1 MQRAY
6 SALHV
11 KQVSED
17 AGVVRIKGIASTPRS
32 DRDGDV
38 VNPMGARF
46 KTPMPLLLQ
55 HRHDQPVGTVTFA
68 KPNKNGIPFE
78 AELPRIKE
86 AGRLK
91 DRVDEAIHS
100 LQYKLIG
107 FVSVGFIPDL
117 EKTKRIPGA
126 GYQIDEW
133 DWHELSLVSIPA
145 QPDAVITSMKSL
157 GDDDTADELSAE
169 VVAFIKS
176 LDPGEPA
183 AIGTKAVPV
192 VRVTPAGASAIKT
205 KTIKVPK
212 PQEGNDMKTTAEQ
225 IAEFEATRVTKAAEM
240 EAIMAKAAE
249 AGETLDAE
257 QSEQFDTLQAEIA
270 AIDKHIGRLKQMQK
284 AQAANAKPVTE
295 EAGAQRMANVKTLD
309 FKEVQ
314 VRAKNTQKLEPGIA
328 FARAAKCLAL
338 GHLEHRD
345 AIGIAKSLYDGQDS
359 IIAAT
364 QRLVT
369 KAAVA
374 AATTSDAT
382 WAGPLVG
389 DETSVFADFVEY
401 LRPQTIL
408 GRFGTNGIPSLRRVP
423 FRVPLIGQTSGG
435 DGYWVGEGQAKPLTK
450 FDFERKTLEP
460 LKVANIAVATMEVIR
475 DSSPAADGIIRDQLA
490 AALRERLDIDFIDP
504 AKAAVAGV
512 SPASILNG
520 VAGIPSS
527 GNTADDVRADI
538 RALFNAFIAANN
550 APTSGVWLMPA
561 TTALALSLMQN
572 PLGQAEFPGI
582 SMTGGELFGLPVIV
596 SEYIPT
602 ASAGAVVA
610 LVNASDIYLG
620 DEGGVDLSMSTEA
633 SLQMDNAPDNPT
645 TASTVLVSLWQRNLV
660 GFRAERAIN
669 WARRRTS
676 AVAYLTGVNWGA
688 A

>member
-1 MQRAY
+1 MKTNRAY
-6 SALHV
+6 STLEVKALDDEKRV
-11 KQVSED
+11 
-17 AGVVRIKGIASTPRS
+17 ITGIASTPS
-32 DRDGDV
+32 PDRMQDV
-38 VNPMGARF
+38 VEPKGAQF
-46 KTPMPLLLQ
+46 KLP
-55 HRHDQPVGTVTFA
+55 
-68 KPNKNGIPFE
+68 IPFLWQHNHDE
-78 AELPRIKE
+78 PIGHVTDAKVTQKGIEVSVQLTQVEEPGK
-86 AGRLK
+86 LK
-91 DRVDEAIHS
+91 DRLDEAWQSIKS
-100 LQYKLIG
+100 GLVRGLSIG
-107 FVSVGFIPDL
+107 FSAKEF
-117 EKTKRIPGA
+117 EQIPGSW
-126 GYQIDEW
+126 GLRFLSWEW
-133 DWHELSLVSIPA
+133 F
-145 QPDAVITSMKSL
+145 
-157 GDDDTADELSAE
+157 ELSAVTIPANAE
-169 VVAFIKS
+169 ATITSVKSIDREQRAALGIKS
-176 LDPGEPA
+176 
-183 AIGTKAVPV
+183 VPV
-192 VRVTPAGASAIKT
+192 VRITPAGASAIKT

-225 IAEFEATRVTKAAEM
+225 IAEFEATRVSKAAEM
-240 EAIMAKAAE
+240 EAIMTKAAE
-249 AGETLDAE
+249 AGETLDAD
-257 QSEQFDTLQAEIA
+257 QSEQFDTLEAEIA

-295 EAGAQRMANVKTLD
+295 EAGAQRMANVKSLD

-345 AIGIAKSLYDGQDS
+345 AIGIAKSLYEGQDS

-538 RALFNAFIAANN
+538 RAMFNAFIAANN

-602 ASAGAVVA
+602 SSAGAVVA

-669 WARRRTS
+669 WARRRAS

-688 A
+688 

>member
-1 MQRAY
+1 MKTNRAY
-6 SALHV
+6 STLEVKALDDEKRV
-11 KQVSED
+11 
-17 AGVVRIKGIASTPRS
+17 ITGIASTPS
-32 DRDGDV
+32 PDRMQDV
-38 VNPMGARF
+38 VEPKGAQF
-46 KTPMPLLLQ
+46 KLP
-55 HRHDQPVGTVTFA
+55 
-68 KPNKNGIPFE
+68 IPFLWQHNHDEPIGHVTE
-78 AELPRIKE
+78 AKVTQKGIEVSVQLTQVEEPGK
-86 AGRLK
+86 LK
-91 DRVDEAIHS
+91 DRLDEAWQSIKS
-100 LQYKLIG
+100 GLVRGLSIG
-107 FVSVGFIPDL
+107 FSAKEF
-117 EKTKRIPGA
+117 EQIPGSW
-126 GYQIDEW
+126 GLRFLSWEW
-133 DWHELSLVSIPA
+133 F
-145 QPDAVITSMKSL
+145 
-157 GDDDTADELSAE
+157 ELSAVTIPANAE
-169 VVAFIKS
+169 ATITSVKSIDREQRAALGIKS
-176 LDPGEPA
+176 
-183 AIGTKAVPV
+183 VPV

-225 IAEFEATRVTKAAEM
+225 IAEFEATRVTKASEM

-475 DSSPAADGIIRDQLA
+475 DSSPSADVIIRDQLA

-582 SMTGGELFGLPVIV
+582 SMTGGTLFGLPVIV

-669 WARRRTS
+669 WARRRAS

>member
-1 MQRAY
+1 MHRAY
-6 SALHV
+6 SVLEVKALDDGQRV
-11 KQVSED
+11 IT
-17 AGVVRIKGIASTPRS
+17 GVATTPS
-32 DRDGDV
+32 PDRVGDIV
-38 VNPMGARF
+38 EPLGVQFKNPL
-46 KTPMPLLLQ
+46 PLLWQ
-55 HRHDQPVGTVTFA
+55 HEHDKPVGTVTFDKPTA
-68 KPNKNGIPFE
+68 KGITFTAKL
-78 AELPRIKE
+78 AEVLEDGKLKERI
-86 AGRLK
+86 
-91 DRVDEAIHS
+91 DEAWQS
-100 LQYKLIG
+100 LKANLVRGVSIG
-107 FVSVGFIPDL
+107 FRPL
-117 EKTKRIPGA
+117 EYSWMDDGGIRFLQTEV
-126 GYQIDEW
+126 Y
-133 DWHELSLVSIPA
+133 ELSLVTIPCNVEA
-145 QPDAVITSMKSL
+145 TINT
-157 GDDDTADELSAE
+157 
-169 VVAFIKS
+169 IKS
-176 LDPGEPA
+176 LDRKQLA
-183 AIGTKAVPV
+183 ASGKKAVPV
-192 VRVTPAGASAIKT
+192 VRVTPAGASAPVK
-205 KTIKVPK
+205 KSIKVPK

-225 IAEFEATRVTKAAEM
+225 IAEFEATRVSKAAEM
-240 EAIMAKAAE
+240 EAIMTKAAE
-249 AGETLDAE
+249 AGETLDAD
-257 QSEQFDTLQAEIA
+257 QSEQFDTLEAEIA

-284 AQAANAKPVTE
+284 AQAATARPVTDE
-295 EAGAQRMANVKTLD
+295 PNAQSAKALD
-309 FKEVQ
+309 FQKFQ
-314 VRAKNTQKLEPGIA
+314 VRSKNTQKLEPGIA

-345 AIGIAKSLYDGQDS
+345 AIGIAKSLYEGQDS

>member
-1 MQRAY
+1 MKTNRAY
-6 SALHV
+6 STLEVKALDDEKRV
-11 KQVSED
+11 
-17 AGVVRIKGIASTPRS
+17 ITGIASTPS
-32 DRDGDV
+32 PDRMQDV
-38 VNPMGARF
+38 VEPKGAQF
-46 KTPMPLLLQ
+46 KLP
-55 HRHDQPVGTVTFA
+55 
-68 KPNKNGIPFE
+68 IPFLWQHNHDE
-78 AELPRIKE
+78 PIGHVTDAKVTQKGIEVSVQLTQVEEPGK
-86 AGRLK
+86 LK
-91 DRVDEAIHS
+91 DRLDEAWQSIKS
-100 LQYKLIG
+100 GLVRGLSIG
-107 FVSVGFIPDL
+107 FSAKEF
-117 EKTKRIPGA
+117 EQIPGSW
-126 GYQIDEW
+126 GLRFLSWEW
-133 DWHELSLVSIPA
+133 F
-145 QPDAVITSMKSL
+145 
-157 GDDDTADELSAE
+157 ELSAVTIPANAE
-169 VVAFIKS
+169 ATITSVKSIDREQRAALGIKS
-176 LDPGEPA
+176 
-183 AIGTKAVPV
+183 VPV
-192 VRVTPAGASAIKT
+192 VRITPAGASAIKT
-205 KTIKVPK
+205 KTIKFPK

-225 IAEFEATRVTKAAEM
+225 IAEFEATRVSKAAEM
-240 EAIMAKAAE
+240 EAIMTKAAE
-249 AGETLDAE
+249 AGETLDAD
-257 QSEQFDTLQAEIA
+257 QSEQFDTLEAEIA

-284 AQAANAKPVTE
+284 AQAATARPVTDE
-295 EAGAQRMANVKTLD
+295 PNAQSAKALD
-309 FKEVQ
+309 FQKFQ
-314 VRAKNTQKLEPGIA
+314 VRSKNTQKLEPGIA

-345 AIGIAKSLYDGQDS
+345 AIGIAKSLYEGQDS

-602 ASAGAVVA
+602 SSAGAVVA

-669 WARRRTS
+669 WARRRAS

-688 A
+688 

>member
-1 MQRAY
+1 MKTNRAY
-6 SALHV
+6 STLEVKALDDEKRV
-11 KQVSED
+11 
-17 AGVVRIKGIASTPRS
+17 ITGIASTPS
-32 DRDGDV
+32 PDRMQDV
-38 VNPMGARF
+38 VEPKGAQF
-46 KTPMPLLLQ
+46 KLP
-55 HRHDQPVGTVTFA
+55 
-68 KPNKNGIPFE
+68 IPFLWQHNHDEPIGHVTE
-78 AELPRIKE
+78 AKVTQKGIEVSVQLTQVEEPGK
-86 AGRLK
+86 LK
-91 DRVDEAIHS
+91 DRLDEAWQSIKS
-100 LQYKLIG
+100 GLVRGLSIG
-107 FVSVGFIPDL
+107 FSAKEF
-117 EKTKRIPGA
+117 EQIPGSW
-126 GYQIDEW
+126 GLRFLSWEW
-133 DWHELSLVSIPA
+133 F
-145 QPDAVITSMKSL
+145 
-157 GDDDTADELSAE
+157 ELSAVTIPANAE
-169 VVAFIKS
+169 ATITSVKSFDREQRAALGIKS
-176 LDPGEPA
+176 
-183 AIGTKAVPV
+183 VPV
-192 VRVTPAGASAIKT
+192 VRITPAGASAIKT

-225 IAEFEATRVTKAAEM
+225 IAEFEATRVSKAAEM
-240 EAIMAKAAE
+240 EAIMTKAAE
-249 AGETLDAE
+249 AGETLDAD
-257 QSEQFDTLQAEIA
+257 QSEQFDTLEAEIA

-295 EAGAQRMANVKTLD
+295 EAGAQRMANVKALD

-345 AIGIAKSLYDGQDS
+345 AIGIAKSLYEGQDS

-538 RALFNAFIAANN
+538 RAMFNAFIAANN

-602 ASAGAVVA
+602 SSAGAVVA

-669 WARRRTS
+669 WARRRAS

-688 A
+688 

>member
-1 MQRAY
+1 MKTNRAY
-6 SALHV
+6 STLEVKALDDEKRV
-11 KQVSED
+11 
-17 AGVVRIKGIASTPRS
+17 ITGIASTPS
-32 DRDGDV
+32 PDRMQDV
-38 VNPMGARF
+38 VEPKGAQF
-46 KTPMPLLLQ
+46 KLP
-55 HRHDQPVGTVTFA
+55 
-68 KPNKNGIPFE
+68 IPFLWQHNHDE
-78 AELPRIKE
+78 PIGHVTDAKVTQKGIEVSVQLTQVEEPGK
-86 AGRLK
+86 LK
-91 DRVDEAIHS
+91 DRLDEAWQSIKS
-100 LQYKLIG
+100 GLVRGLSIG
-107 FVSVGFIPDL
+107 FSAKEF
-117 EKTKRIPGA
+117 EQIPGSW
-126 GYQIDEW
+126 GLRFLSWEW
-133 DWHELSLVSIPA
+133 F
-145 QPDAVITSMKSL
+145 
-157 GDDDTADELSAE
+157 ELSAVTIPANAE
-169 VVAFIKS
+169 ATITSVKSIDREQRAALGIKS
-176 LDPGEPA
+176 
-183 AIGTKAVPV
+183 VPV
-192 VRVTPAGASAIKT
+192 VRITPAGASAIKT

-225 IAEFEATRVTKAAEM
+225 IAEFEATRVSKAAEM
-240 EAIMAKAAE
+240 EAIMTKAAE
-249 AGETLDAE
+249 AGETLDAD
-257 QSEQFDTLQAEIA
+257 QSEQFDTLEAEIA

-295 EAGAQRMANVKTLD
+295 EAGAQRMANVKALD

-345 AIGIAKSLYDGQDS
+345 AIGIAKSLYEGQDS

-602 ASAGAVVA
+602 SSAGAVVA

-633 SLQMDNAPDNPT
+633 SLQMDNTPDNPT

-669 WARRRTS
+669 WARRRAS

-688 A
+688 

>member
-1 MQRAY
+1 MKTNRAY
-6 SALHV
+6 STLEVKALDDEKRV
-11 KQVSED
+11 
-17 AGVVRIKGIASTPRS
+17 ITGIASTPS
-32 DRDGDV
+32 PDRMQDV
-38 VNPMGARF
+38 VEPKGAQF
-46 KTPMPLLLQ
+46 KLP
-55 HRHDQPVGTVTFA
+55 
-68 KPNKNGIPFE
+68 IPFLWQHNHDEPIGHVTE
-78 AELPRIKE
+78 AKVTQKGIEVSVQLTQVEEPGK
-86 AGRLK
+86 LK
-91 DRVDEAIHS
+91 DRLDEAWQSIKS
-100 LQYKLIG
+100 GLVRGLSIG
-107 FVSVGFIPDL
+107 FSAKEF
-117 EKTKRIPGA
+117 EQIPGSW
-126 GYQIDEW
+126 GLRFLSWEW
-133 DWHELSLVSIPA
+133 F
-145 QPDAVITSMKSL
+145 
-157 GDDDTADELSAE
+157 ELSAVTIPANAE
-169 VVAFIKS
+169 ATITSVKSIDREQRAALGIKS
-176 LDPGEPA
+176 
-183 AIGTKAVPV
+183 VPV
-192 VRVTPAGASAIKT
+192 VRITPAGASAIKT

-225 IAEFEATRVTKAAEM
+225 IAEFEATRVSKAAEM
-240 EAIMAKAAE
+240 EAIMTKAAE
-249 AGETLDAE
+249 AGETLDAD
-257 QSEQFDTLQAEIA
+257 QSEQFDTLEAEIA

-295 EAGAQRMANVKTLD
+295 EAGAQRMANVKALD

-345 AIGIAKSLYDGQDS
+345 AIGIAKSLYEGQDS

-435 DGYWVGEGQAKPLTK
+435 DGYWVGEGQAKALTK

-538 RALFNAFIAANN
+538 RAMFNAFIAANN

-602 ASAGAVVA
+602 SSAGAVAA

-669 WARRRTS
+669 WARRRAS

>member
-1 MQRAY
+1 MKTNRAY
-6 SALHV
+6 STLEVKALDDEKRV
-11 KQVSED
+11 
-17 AGVVRIKGIASTPRS
+17 ITGIASTPS
-32 DRDGDV
+32 PDRMQDV
-38 VNPMGARF
+38 VEPKGAQF
-46 KTPMPLLLQ
+46 KLP
-55 HRHDQPVGTVTFA
+55 
-68 KPNKNGIPFE
+68 IPFLWQHNHDE
-78 AELPRIKE
+78 PIGHVTDAKVTQKGIEVSVQLTQVEEPGK
-86 AGRLK
+86 LK
-91 DRVDEAIHS
+91 DRLDEAWQSIKS
-100 LQYKLIG
+100 GLVRGLSIG
-107 FVSVGFIPDL
+107 FSAKEF
-117 EKTKRIPGA
+117 EQIPGSW
-126 GYQIDEW
+126 GLRFLSWEW
-133 DWHELSLVSIPA
+133 F
-145 QPDAVITSMKSL
+145 
-157 GDDDTADELSAE
+157 ELSAVTIPANAE
-169 VVAFIKS
+169 ATITSVKSIDREQRAALGIKS
-176 LDPGEPA
+176 
-183 AIGTKAVPV
+183 VPV
-192 VRVTPAGASAIKT
+192 VRITPAGASAIKT

-212 PQEGNDMKTTAEQ
+212 PQEGKDMKTTAEQ
-225 IAEFEATRVTKAAEM
+225 IAEFEATRVSKAAEM
-240 EAIMAKAAE
+240 EAIMTKAAE
-249 AGETLDAE
+249 AGETLDAD
-257 QSEQFDTLQAEIA
+257 QSEQFDTLEAEIA

-295 EAGAQRMANVKTLD
+295 EAGAQRMANVKALD

-345 AIGIAKSLYDGQDS
+345 AIGIAKSLYEGQDS

-602 ASAGAVVA
+602 SSAGAVVA

-688 A
+688 

>member
-1 MQRAY
+1 MKTNRAY
-6 SALHV
+6 STLEVKALDDEKRV
-11 KQVSED
+11 
-17 AGVVRIKGIASTPRS
+17 ITGIASTPS
-32 DRDGDV
+32 PDRMQDV
-38 VNPMGARF
+38 VEPKGAQF
-46 KTPMPLLLQ
+46 KLP
-55 HRHDQPVGTVTFA
+55 
-68 KPNKNGIPFE
+68 IPFLWQHNHDEPIGHVTE
-78 AELPRIKE
+78 AKVTQKGIEVSVQLTQVEEPGK
-86 AGRLK
+86 LK
-91 DRVDEAIHS
+91 DRLDEAWQSIKS
-100 LQYKLIG
+100 GLVRGLSIG
-107 FVSVGFIPDL
+107 FSAKEF
-117 EKTKRIPGA
+117 EQIPGSW
-126 GYQIDEW
+126 GLRFLSWEW
-133 DWHELSLVSIPA
+133 F
-145 QPDAVITSMKSL
+145 
-157 GDDDTADELSAE
+157 ELSAVTIPANAE
-169 VVAFIKS
+169 ATITSVKSIDREQRAALGIKS
-176 LDPGEPA
+176 
-183 AIGTKAVPV
+183 VPV

-240 EAIMAKAAE
+240 EAIMTEAAE

-257 QSEQFDTLQAEIA
+257 QSEQFDTLEAEIA

-295 EAGAQRMANVKTLD
+295 EAGAQRMANVKALD

-475 DSSPAADGIIRDQLA
+475 DSSPSADVIIRDQLA

-582 SMTGGELFGLPVIV
+582 SMTGGTLFGLPVIV

-669 WARRRTS
+669 WARRRAS

>member
-1 MQRAY
+1 MKTNRAY
-6 SALHV
+6 STLEVKALDDEKRV
-11 KQVSED
+11 
-17 AGVVRIKGIASTPRS
+17 ITGIASTPS
-32 DRDGDV
+32 PDRMQDV
-38 VNPMGARF
+38 VEPKGAQF
-46 KTPMPLLLQ
+46 KLP
-55 HRHDQPVGTVTFA
+55 
-68 KPNKNGIPFE
+68 IPFLWQHNHDEPIGHVTE
-78 AELPRIKE
+78 AKVTQKGIEVSVQLTQVEEPGK
-86 AGRLK
+86 LK
-91 DRVDEAIHS
+91 DRLDEAWQSIKS
-100 LQYKLIG
+100 GLVRGLSIG
-107 FVSVGFIPDL
+107 FSAKEF
-117 EKTKRIPGA
+117 EQIPGSW
-126 GYQIDEW
+126 GLRFLSWEW
-133 DWHELSLVSIPA
+133 F
-145 QPDAVITSMKSL
+145 
-157 GDDDTADELSAE
+157 ELSAVTIPANAE
-169 VVAFIKS
+169 ATITSVKSIDREQRAALGIKS
-176 LDPGEPA
+176 
-183 AIGTKAVPV
+183 VPV
-192 VRVTPAGASAIKT
+192 VRITPAGASAIKT

-225 IAEFEATRVTKAAEM
+225 IAEFEATRVSKAAEM
-240 EAIMAKAAE
+240 EAIMTKAAE
-249 AGETLDAE
+249 AGETLDAD
-257 QSEQFDTLQAEIA
+257 QSEQFDTLEAEIA

-328 FARAAKCLAL
+328 LARAAKCLAL
-338 GHLEHRD
+338 GHLQHRD
-345 AIGIAKSLYDGQDS
+345 AISIAKSLYDGQDA

-364 QRLVT
+364 HRLVT

-450 FDFERKTLEP
+450 FDFERNTLEP

-475 DSSPAADGIIRDQLA
+475 DSSPSADGIIRDQLA
-490 AALRERLDIDFIDP
+490 AALRQRLDIDFIDP
-504 AKAAVAGV
+504 DKAAVAGV

-520 VAGIPSS
+520 VVGIASS
-527 GNTADDVRADI
+527 GTDADAVRADLK
-538 RALFNAFIAANN
+538 ALFSAFIAANN
-550 APTSGVWLMPA
+550 APTSGVFIMTA
-561 TTALALSLMQN
+561 TMALSLSLMVN
-572 PLGQAEFPGI
+572 ALGQPEFPTI
-582 SMTGGELFGLPVIV
+582 TMTGGTLNGLPVIV
-596 SEYIPT
+596 SEFVPT
-602 ASAGAVVA
+602 DSSGSIVA

-620 DEGGVDLSMSTEA
+620 DEGGIDLSMSTEA

-645 TASTVLVSLWQRNLV
+645 TASTVLVSLFQRNLV
-660 GFRAERAIN
+660 AFRAERAIS

-676 AVAYLTGVNWGA
+676 AVAYLTGVNWGG
-688 A
+688 

>member
-1 MQRAY
+1 MNRAY
-6 SALHV
+6 SVLEVKALDDGQRV
-11 KQVSED
+11 
-17 AGVVRIKGIASTPRS
+17 ITGIATTPTP
-32 DRDGDV
+32 DRVGDIV
-38 VNPMGARF
+38 EPLGVEYKNPL
-46 KTPMPLLLQ
+46 PLLWQ
-55 HRHDQPVGTVTFA
+55 HEHDKPVGTVKFEKPTASGITFTA
-68 KPNKNGIPFE
+68 QLADVQEDGK
-78 AELPRIKE
+78 
-86 AGRLK
+86 LK
-91 DRVDEAIHS
+91 DRIDEAWQSIKANLVRGVS
-100 LQYKLIG
+100 IG
-107 FVSVGFIPDL
+107 FRPIEYSWLDEGGIRFIKS
-117 EKTKRIPGA
+117 EVF
-126 GYQIDEW
+126 
-133 DWHELSLVSIPA
+133 ELSLVTIPCNVEA
-145 QPDAVITSMKSL
+145 TIST
-157 GDDDTADELSAE
+157 
-169 VVAFIKS
+169 IKS
-176 LDPGEPA
+176 LDRRQLA
-183 AIGTKAVPV
+183 ALGKQAVPV
-192 VRVTPAGASAIKT
+192 VRTTPAGASATRT
-205 KTIKVPK
+205 KSIQIPK
-212 PQEGNDMKTTAEQ
+212 PEEGNDMKTLAEQ
-225 IAEFEATRVTKAAEM
+225 IADFEATRTTKAADM

-249 AGETLDAE
+249 AGETLDAD
-257 QSEQFDTLQAEIA
+257 QSEQFDTLEAEIA

-345 AIGIAKSLYDGQDS
+345 AIGIAKALYDGQDS

-602 ASAGAVVA
+602 SSAGAVVA

>member
-1 MQRAY
+1 MKTNRAY
-6 SALHV
+6 STLEVKALDDEKRV
-11 KQVSED
+11 
-17 AGVVRIKGIASTPRS
+17 ITGIASTPS
-32 DRDGDV
+32 PDRMQDV
-38 VNPMGARF
+38 VEPKGAQF
-46 KTPMPLLLQ
+46 KLP
-55 HRHDQPVGTVTFA
+55 
-68 KPNKNGIPFE
+68 IPFLWQHNHDEPIGHVTE
-78 AELPRIKE
+78 AKVTQKGIEVSVQLTQVEEPGK
-86 AGRLK
+86 LK
-91 DRVDEAIHS
+91 DRLDEAWQSIKS
-100 LQYKLIG
+100 GLVRGLSIG
-107 FVSVGFIPDL
+107 FSAKEF
-117 EKTKRIPGA
+117 EQIPGSW
-126 GYQIDEW
+126 GLRFLSWEW
-133 DWHELSLVSIPA
+133 F
-145 QPDAVITSMKSL
+145 
-157 GDDDTADELSAE
+157 ELSAVTIPANAE
-169 VVAFIKS
+169 ATITSVKSIDREQRAALGIKS
-176 LDPGEPA
+176 
-183 AIGTKAVPV
+183 VPV

-295 EAGAQRMANVKTLD
+295 EAGAQRMANVKALD

-475 DSSPAADGIIRDQLA
+475 DSSPSADVIIRDQLA

-582 SMTGGELFGLPVIV
+582 SMTGGTLFGLPVIV

-669 WARRRTS
+669 WARRRAS

>member
-1 MQRAY
+1 MKTNRAY
-6 SALHV
+6 STLEVKALDDEKRV
-11 KQVSED
+11 
-17 AGVVRIKGIASTPRS
+17 ITGIASTPS
-32 DRDGDV
+32 PDRMQDV
-38 VNPMGARF
+38 VEPKGAQF
-46 KTPMPLLLQ
+46 KLP
-55 HRHDQPVGTVTFA
+55 
-68 KPNKNGIPFE
+68 IPFLWQHNHDE
-78 AELPRIKE
+78 PIGHVTDAKVTQKGIEVSVQLTQVEEPGK
-86 AGRLK
+86 LK
-91 DRVDEAIHS
+91 DRLDEAWQSIKS
-100 LQYKLIG
+100 GLVRGLSIG
-107 FVSVGFIPDL
+107 FSAKEF
-117 EKTKRIPGA
+117 EQIPGSW
-126 GYQIDEW
+126 GLRFLSWEW
-133 DWHELSLVSIPA
+133 F
-145 QPDAVITSMKSL
+145 
-157 GDDDTADELSAE
+157 ELSAVTIPANAE
-169 VVAFIKS
+169 ATITSVKSIDREQRAALGIKS
-176 LDPGEPA
+176 
-183 AIGTKAVPV
+183 VPV
-192 VRVTPAGASAIKT
+192 VRITPAGASAIKT

-225 IAEFEATRVTKAAEM
+225 IAEFEATRVSKAAEM
-240 EAIMAKAAE
+240 EAIMTKAAE
-249 AGETLDAE
+249 AGETLDAD
-257 QSEQFDTLQAEIA
+257 QSEQFDTLEAEIA

-295 EAGAQRMANVKTLD
+295 EAGAQRMANVKALD

-345 AIGIAKSLYDGQDS
+345 AIGIAKSLYEGQDS

-369 KAAVA
+369 KAAIA

-538 RALFNAFIAANN
+538 RAMFNAFIAANN

-602 ASAGAVVA
+602 SSAGAVVA

-669 WARRRTS
+669 WARRRAS

-688 A
+688 

>member
-1 MQRAY
+1 MNRAY
-6 SALHV
+6 SVLTVKALDDGQRV
-11 KQVSED
+11 IT
-17 AGVVRIKGIASTPRS
+17 GVATTPNP
-32 DRDGDV
+32 DRVGDIIEPLGV
-38 VNPMGARF
+38 EYKNPL
-46 KTPMPLLLQ
+46 PLLWQ
-55 HRHDQPVGTVTFA
+55 HEHDKPVGTVTFDKPTA
-68 KPNKNGIPFE
+68 KGITFTAQLADVQE
-78 AELPRIKE
+78 DGKLKERI
-86 AGRLK
+86 
-91 DRVDEAIHS
+91 DEAWQS
-100 LQYKLIG
+100 LKAGLVRGVSIG
-107 FVSVGFIPDL
+107 FRPIEYSWMDDGGIRFIQT
-117 EKTKRIPGA
+117 EVF
-126 GYQIDEW
+126 
-133 DWHELSLVSIPA
+133 ELSLVTIPCNV
-145 QPDAVITSMKSL
+145 DATIST
-157 GDDDTADELSAE
+157 
-169 VVAFIKS
+169 IKS
-176 LDPGEPA
+176 LDRKQLA
-183 AIGTKAVPV
+183 ALGKQAVPV

-240 EAIMAKAAE
+240 EAIMTKAAE

-257 QSEQFDTLQAEIA
+257 QSEQFDTLEAEIA

-669 WARRRTS
+669 WARRRAS